1 MKLMSPANEA
11 RPRIKTNNLKEDQIK
26 KLLELQ
32 IITEDQAQ
40 EALEKSK
47 TDQEFM
53 RTLRNESERLENS
66 FLNH

>member
-1 MKLMSPANEA
+1 MKPMSPASET

-53 RTLRNESERLENS
+53 RTLRHESERLEHS
-66 FLNH
+66 FHNH